1 MAMAFGRVGVVVA
14 GALIVGLA
22 GPAGAQSGKPGPDE
36 MIINPPFA
44 NWAQFKPGTTVTQ
57 REVVSMPDG
66 RKLEQ
71 TITHKLVQKNKER
84 VVVETIVKD
93 KMAGTEESTRE
104 TKVYPAKVKMS
115 EVNTES
121 GPDVAVTEGKEEM
134 TLKGKKLA
142 VEWVEAVTKS
152 GDDVWTE
159 KMWTAREIPGGI
171 VKQTLVHK
179 RGDKVLTESVLEMID
194 FKPGS

>member
-1 MAMAFGRVGVVVA
+1 MALRRVIVA
-14 GALIVGLA
+14 AGTLIVGLA
-22 GPAGAQSGKPGPDE
+22 CSVGAQSARPGPDE
-36 MIINPPFA
+36 MVDNPPFA
-44 NWAQFKPGTTVTQ
+44 NWTQFKLGTIVMQ
-57 REVVSMPDG
+57 KEVVSLPDG

-71 TITHKLVQKNKER
+71 LLTYKLVKKNKDD
-84 VVVETIVKD
+84 VVVESTVKD
-93 KMAGTEESTRE
+93 RTAGATDSTRMLN
-104 TKVYPAKVKMS
+104 TYPARVRMRDVS
-115 EVNTES
+115 TER

-134 TLKGKKLA
+134 TVKGRKLA
-142 VEWVEAVTKS
+142 VEWVEAVIRG

-179 RGDKVLTESVLEMID
+179 RGDKVVSESVLEMTD

>member
-1 MAMAFGRVGVVVA
+1 MLPGRVRLSTGAIPWIAPGRRREIAMVFGRVVVAA

-22 GPAGAQSGKPGPDE
+22 CSAEAQSTTPGPGDVVD
-36 MIINPPFA
+36 NPPFA

-93 KMAGTEESTRE
+93 KMAGAEESTRE
-104 TKVYPAKVKMS
+104 TKVYPAKAKMS

-134 TLKGKKLA
+134 TVKGKKLA
-142 VEWVEAVTKS
+142 VEWVEA
-152 GDDVWTE
+152 
-159 KMWTAREIPGGI
+159 
-171 VKQTLVHK
+171 
-179 RGDKVLTESVLEMID
+179 
-194 FKPGS
+194 

>member
-1 MAMAFGRVGVVVA
+1 MAFRHVVA
-14 GALIVGLA
+14 VAGTLIVGLA
-22 GPAGAQSGKPGPDE
+22 CSAGAQSGKPGPNE
-36 MIINPPFA
+36 MVDNPPFA
-44 NWAQFKPGTTVTQ
+44 NWAQFKPGTTVMQ
-57 REVVSMPDG
+57 KEIVSMPDG
-66 RKLEQ
+66 SKIEQ
-71 TITHKLVQKNKER
+71 MITHKLVQKNKER

-159 KMWTAREIPGGI
+159 KMWTAKEIPGGV
-171 VKQTLVHK
+171 VKQTLLHK
-179 RGDKVLTESVLEMID
+179 RGDKVLTESVLEMIE

>member
-1 MAMAFGRVGVVVA
+1 MAFRHVVA
-14 GALIVGLA
+14 VAGTLIVGFA
-22 GPAGAQSGKPGPDE
+22 CSAGAQSGKPGPNE
-36 MIINPPFA
+36 MVDNPPFA
-44 NWAQFKPGTTVTQ
+44 NWAQFKPGTTVIQ
-57 REVVSMPDG
+57 KEIVSMPDG
-66 RKLEQ
+66 SKIEQ
-71 TITHKLVQKNKER
+71 MITHKLVQKNKER

-194 FKPGS
+194 FKLGS